1 MFIFQEGEI
10 KMENSTSKIIQEIK
24 DTNHPS
30 LKAMKLSSYL
40 SDLLKNNSLN
50 MYEAYLLEEEI
61 IKYKRD
67 GYMLPAWN
75 DIVSISTCLEILNQR
90 LLAIAF
96 GDMGNANRLKKW
108 GMEALSLC
116 GEKRPHYIMDK
127 YIEFIN
133 ISSNNDP
140 LLQELLEVRRD
151 YMLLSF
157 EEGPYHL
164 EVFPY
169 DDFET
174 ERILL
179 ENINMREEKNISEE
193 MEKLLIELYI

>member
-1 MFIFQEGEI
+1 
-10 KMENSTSKIIQEIK
+10 MENSTSKIIQEIK
-24 DTNHPS
+24 DTDRPS
-30 LKAMKLSSYL
+30 LKAMKLTGYL
-40 SDLLKNNSLN
+40 SDLLKKNSLN
-50 MYEAYLLEEEI
+50 IYEAYLLEEEI
-61 IKYKRD
+61 IKYNRD
-67 GYMLPAWN
+67 GYMLPAWS
-75 DIVSISTCLEILNQR
+75 DKVSISTCLEILNQR
-90 LLAIAF
+90 LLALAF
-96 GDMGNANRLKKW
+96 GDMGNANQLKEW
-108 GMEALSLC
+108 GLEALQLC

-127 YIEFIN
+127 YTEFIN
-133 ISSNNDP
+133 ITSNNDP

-169 DDFET
+169 DDFEP

-193 MEKLLIELYI
+193 MEKFIIELYT